1 MSYTLEGSILEVCN
15 CDVLCPCWIGED
27 PDNGTCDAVVAYH
40 IDKGSINGT
49 DVTGRTFVILAHLPG
64 NVLQGNWRSYYIVD
78 DKATEAQQAA
88 LVDVW
93 TGKLGGPL
101 ADFAQL
107 TGEVLGVD
115 RAPVSYELHE
125 GKGTLKVGSFVEA
138 EMTPYVGSTGQTTT
152 LNDSV
157 FSSIPGSPAWVS
169 KASRYVR
176 KSSAIGLKDMNLQD
190 HNAIQG
196 TFRFVS

>member
-1 MSYTLEGSILEVCN
+1 MAYELEGTILEVCN
-15 CDVLCPCWIGED
+15 CNVLCPCWIGED

>member
-1 MSYTLEGSILEVCN
+1 VAYELEGTILEVCN
-15 CDVLCPCWIGED
+15 CNVLCPCWIGED

-176 KSSAIGLKDMNLQD
+176 KSSAIGLKDVNLQD

-196 TFRFVS
+196 TFRFAA

>member
-1 MSYTLEGSILEVCN
+1 MAYELEGTILEVCN
-15 CDVLCPCWIGED
+15 CNVLCPCWIGEN

-64 NVLQGNWRSYYIVD
+64 NVLKGNWRSYYIVD

-138 EMTPYVGSTGQTTT
+138 EMIPYVGSTGQTTT

-176 KSSAIGLKDMNLQD
+176 KSSAIGLKDVNLQD

-196 TFRFVS
+196 TFRFAA

>member
-1 MSYTLEGSILEVCN
+1 MAYELEGTILEVCN
-15 CDVLCPCWIGED
+15 CNVLCPCWIGED

-64 NVLQGNWRSYYIVD
+64 NVLKGNWRSYYIVD

-125 GKGTLKVGSFVEA
+125 GKGTLKVG
-138 EMTPYVGSTGQTTT
+138 
-152 LNDSV
+152 
-157 FSSIPGSPAWVS
+157 
-169 KASRYVR
+169 
-176 KSSAIGLKDMNLQD
+176 GL
-190 HNAIQG
+190 
-196 TFRFVS
+196 F

>member
-1 MSYTLEGSILEVCN
+1 MAYNLEGTILEVCN
-15 CDVLCPCWIGED
+15 CNVLCPCWIGED

-176 KSSAIGLKDMNLQD
+176 KSSAIGLKDVNLQD

-196 TFRFVS
+196 TFRFAA

>member
-1 MSYTLEGSILEVCN
+1 MAYELEGTILEVCN
-15 CDVLCPCWIGED
+15 CNVLCPCWIGEN

-196 TFRFVS
+196 TFRFAA

>member
-1 MSYTLEGSILEVCN
+1 MAYELEGTILEVCN
-15 CDVLCPCWIGED
+15 CNVLCPCWIGED

-64 NVLQGNWRSYYIVD
+64 NVLKGNWRSYYIVD
-78 DKATEAQQAA
+78 DKASEAQQSA

-107 TGEVLGVD
+107 TGEVLGVE
-115 RAPVSYELHE
+115 RAPVAYELHE
-125 GKGTLKVGSFVEA
+125 GKGTLKVGSFVDA

-176 KSSAIGLKDMNLQD
+176 NSSAIGLKDINLQD

-196 TFRFVS
+196 TFRFAA

>member
-1 MSYTLEGSILEVCN
+1 MAYELEGTILEVCN
-15 CDVLCPCWIGED
+15 CNVLCPCWIGEN

-176 KSSAIGLKDMNLQD
+176 KSSAIGLKDVNLQD

-196 TFRFVS
+196 TFRFAA

>member
-1 MSYTLEGSILEVCN
+1 MSYTLEGTILEVCN

-176 KSSAIGLKDMNLQD
+176 KSSAIGLKDVNLQD

-196 TFRFVS
+196 TFRFAA

>member
-1 MSYTLEGSILEVCN
+1 MEGTILEVCN
-15 CDVLCPCWIGED
+15 CNVLCPCWIGED

-64 NVLQGNWRSYYIVD
+64 NVLKGNWRSYYIVD
-78 DKATEAQQAA
+78 DKASEAQQSA

-107 TGEVLGVD
+107 TGEVLGVE
-115 RAPVSYELHE
+115 RAPVAYELHE
-125 GKGTLKVGSFVEA
+125 GKGTLKVGSFVDA

-176 KSSAIGLKDMNLQD
+176 NSSAIGLKDINLQD

-196 TFRFVS
+196 TFRFAA

>member
-1 MSYTLEGSILEVCN
+1 MAYELEGTILEVCN
-15 CDVLCPCWIGED
+15 CNVLCPCWIGED

-78 DKATEAQQAA
+78 DKATDAQQAA

-176 KSSAIGLKDMNLQD
+176 KSSAIGLKDINLQD

-196 TFRFVS
+196 TFRFAA

>member
-1 MSYTLEGSILEVCN
+1 VAYELEGTILEVCN
-15 CDVLCPCWIGED
+15 CNVLCPCWIGEN

-64 NVLQGNWRSYYIVD
+64 NVLKGNWRSYYIVD

-176 KSSAIGLKDMNLQD
+176 KSSAIGLKDVNLQD

-196 TFRFVS
+196 TFRFAA

>member
-1 MSYTLEGSILEVCN
+1 MAYELEGTILEVCN
-15 CDVLCPCWIGED
+15 CNVLCPCWIGED
-27 PDNGTCDAVVAYH
+27 PDPGTCDAVVAYH

-64 NVLQGNWRSYYIVD
+64 NVLKGNWRSYYIVD
-78 DKATEAQQAA
+78 DKASEAQQAA

-138 EMTPYVGSTGQTTT
+138 EMTPYVGSTGQTTN

-176 KSSAIGLKDMNLQD
+176 KSSAIGLKDINLQD

-196 TFRFVS
+196 TFRFAA

>member
-1 MSYTLEGSILEVCN
+1 MAYELEGTILEVCN
-15 CDVLCPCWIGED
+15 CNVLCPCWIGED
-27 PDNGTCDAVVAYH
+27 PDPGTCDAVVAYH

-64 NVLQGNWRSYYIVD
+64 NVLKGNWRSYYIVD
-78 DKATEAQQAA
+78 DKASEAQQAA

-176 KSSAIGLKDMNLQD
+176 KSSAIGLKDINLQD

-196 TFRFVS
+196 TFRFAA

>member
-1 MSYTLEGSILEVCN
+1 MAYELEGTILEVCN
-15 CDVLCPCWIGED
+15 CNVLCPCWIGED
-27 PDNGTCDAVVAYH
+27 PDPGTCDAVVAYH

-49 DVTGRTFVILAHLPG
+49 DVSGRTFVILAHLPG
-64 NVLQGNWRSYYIVD
+64 NVLKGNWRSYYIVD
-78 DKATEAQQAA
+78 DGASDAQQAA

-115 RAPVSYELHE
+115 RAPVAYELHE

-176 KSSAIGLKDMNLQD
+176 NSSAIGLKDVNLQD

-196 TFRFVS
+196 TFRFAA

>member
-1 MSYTLEGSILEVCN
+1 MAYELEGTILEVCN
-15 CDVLCPCWIGED
+15 CNVLCPCWIGEN

-138 EMTPYVGSTGQTTT
+138 EMIPYVGSTGQTTT

-176 KSSAIGLKDMNLQD
+176 KSSAIGLKDVNLQD

-196 TFRFVS
+196 TFRFAA

>member
-1 MSYTLEGSILEVCN
+1 M
-15 CDVLCPCWIGED
+15 
-27 PDNGTCDAVVAYH
+27 
-40 IDKGSINGT
+40 
-49 DVTGRTFVILAHLPG
+49 
-64 NVLQGNWRSYYIVD
+64 LQGNWRSYYIVD

-176 KSSAIGLKDMNLQD
+176 KSSAIGLKDVNLQD

-196 TFRFVS
+196 TFRFAA

>member
-1 MSYTLEGSILEVCN
+1 VAYELEGTILEVCN
-15 CDVLCPCWIGED
+15 CNVLCPCWIGED

-176 KSSAIGLKDMNLQD
+176 KSSAIGLKDINLQD

-196 TFRFVS
+196 TFRFAA

>member
-1 MSYTLEGSILEVCN
+1 MAYELEGTILEVCN
-15 CDVLCPCWIGED
+15 CNVLCPCWIGEN

-176 KSSAIGLKDMNLQD
+176 KSSAIGLKDINLQD

-196 TFRFVS
+196 TFRFAA

>member
-1 MSYTLEGSILEVCN
+1 VAYELEGTILEVCN
-15 CDVLCPCWIGED
+15 CNVLCPCWIGEN

-176 KSSAIGLKDMNLQD
+176 KSSAIGLKDVNLQD

-196 TFRFVS
+196 TFRFAA

>member
-1 MSYTLEGSILEVCN
+1 MAYNLEGTILEVCN
-15 CDVLCPCWIGED
+15 CNVLCPCWIGED

-64 NVLQGNWRSYYIVD
+64 NVLKGNWRSYYIVD

-196 TFRFVS
+196 TFRFAA

>member
-1 MSYTLEGSILEVCN
+1 MAYELEGTILEVCN
-15 CDVLCPCWIGED
+15 CNVLCPCWIGED

-196 TFRFVS
+196 TFRFAA

>member
-1 MSYTLEGSILEVCN
+1 MAYELEGTILEVCN
-15 CDVLCPCWIGED
+15 CNVLCPCWIGED

-64 NVLQGNWRSYYIVD
+64 NVLKGNWRSYYIVD
-78 DKATEAQQAA
+78 DGASDAQQSA

-115 RAPVSYELHE
+115 RAPVAYELHE
-125 GKGTLKVGSFVEA
+125 GKGTLKVGSFVDA

-176 KSSAIGLKDMNLQD
+176 KSSAVGLKDVNLQD

-196 TFRFVS
+196 TFRFAA

>member
-1 MSYTLEGSILEVCN
+1 M
-15 CDVLCPCWIGED
+15 D
-27 PDNGTCDAVVAYH
+27 
-40 IDKGSINGT
+40 
-49 DVTGRTFVILAHLPG
+49 R
-64 NVLQGNWRSYYIVD
+64 
-78 DKATEAQQAA
+78 QARR
-88 LVDVW
+88 
-93 TGKLGGPL
+93 PL

-157 FSSIPGSPAWVS
+157 FSSIPGLSRVGKQGLRGTSARAPLS
-169 KASRYVR
+169 ASRT
-176 KSSAIGLKDMNLQD
+176 STCQD

-196 TFRFVS
+196 TFRFAA

>member
-1 MSYTLEGSILEVCN
+1 VAYELEGTILEVCN
-15 CDVLCPCWIGED
+15 CNVLCPCWIGEN

-49 DVTGRTFVILAHLPG
+49 DVTFVILAHLPG
-64 NVLQGNWRSYYIVD
+64 NVLKGNWRSYYIVD

-176 KSSAIGLKDMNLQD
+176 KSSAIGLKDVNLQD

-196 TFRFVS
+196 TFRFAA

>member
-1 MSYTLEGSILEVCN
+1 MAYELEGTILEVCN
-15 CDVLCPCWIGED
+15 CNVLCPCWIGED

-176 KSSAIGLKDMNLQD
+176 KSSAIGLKDINLQD

-196 TFRFVS
+196 TFRFAA

>member
-1 MSYTLEGSILEVCN
+1 MAYELEGTILEVCN
-15 CDVLCPCWIGED
+15 CNVLCPCWIGEN

-40 IDKGSINGT
+40 IDKGSINGA

-176 KSSAIGLKDMNLQD
+176 KSSAIGLKDINLQD

-196 TFRFVS
+196 TFRFAA